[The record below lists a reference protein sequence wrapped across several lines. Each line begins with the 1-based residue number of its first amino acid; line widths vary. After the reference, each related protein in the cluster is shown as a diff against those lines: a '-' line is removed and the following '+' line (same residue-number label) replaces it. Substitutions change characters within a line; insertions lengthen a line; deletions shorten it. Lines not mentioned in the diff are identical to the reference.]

1 MPCKWVFKESM
12 QKNPMIEQ
20 LIEAQLNFLDQQ
32 FSQSETVA
40 TEFTQFY
47 QWFRKQPLQQIWTF
61 EQINALLQ
69 KQILNTQATQFII
82 EQIAEHIKF
91 ALIHPAN
98 DQTTIAEIIPV
109 LTIDKIAQYVASKQG
124 HRQRLIHTMVNNPA
138 FSAMISQLIQHAI
151 QDYLDNSVIAKSVP
165 GVSRFMK
172 MGKSVLE
179 NVTDT
184 NLDNA
189 ITKYLQKNILKL
201 SQMSESVLN
210 QHFDDNKLYHF
221 QANLWHKIKAMPVSV
236 LKNYIEVQ
244 DLPQTVGFG
253 HEIWDFMRQS
263 DYMKQQ
269 VHDGVY
275 AWYIRNQERPFDL
288 LLRDL
293 NIDEALVQ
301 HELNNLLNP
310 IIQKMIGSGYLRER
324 SRHYLEQFYYAD
336 ETLKIL
342 GIVS

>member
-1 MPCKWVFKESM
+1 
-12 QKNPMIEQ
+12 MIEQ
-20 LIEAQLNFLDQQ
+20 LIDAQLNFLDQS
-32 FSQSETVA
+32 FSHNDTVA
-40 TEFTQFY
+40 TEFTHFY
-47 QWFRKQPLQQIWTF
+47 QWFRKQSLQQIWSF
-61 EQINALLQ
+61 DQINALLQ
-69 KQILNTQATQFII
+69 KQILNTPASQFLI

-98 DQTTIAEIIPV
+98 DSTTIAEIIPV

-189 ITKYLQKNILKL
+189 VSKYLQKNILKL
-201 SQMSESVLN
+201 SQMSETVLN
-210 QHFDDNKLYHF
+210 QHFDDHKLYHF
-221 QANLWHKIKAMPVSV
+221 QANLWHKIKALPVSV
-236 LKNYIEVQ
+236 LKNYVEVQ
-244 DLPQTVGFG
+244 DLPQTVAMG

-263 DYMKQQ
+263 EYMKQQ

-275 AWYIRNQERPFDL
+275 AWYVRNAERPFDL

-293 NIDEALVQ
+293 NIDEALIQ
-301 HELNNLLNP
+301 HELQNLLNP
-310 IIQKMIGSGYLRER
+310 IVQQMIESGYIRER
-324 SRHYLEQFYYAD
+324 SRLYLEQFYYSSEA
-336 ETLKIL
+336 LKIL
-342 GIVS
+342 NIQA

>member
-1 MPCKWVFKESM
+1 M

-20 LIEAQLNFLDQQ
+20 LIDAQLNFLDQS
-32 FSQSETVA
+32 FSHNDTVA
-40 TEFTQFY
+40 TEFTHFY
-47 QWFRKQPLQQIWTF
+47 QWFRKQSLQQIWSF
-61 EQINALLQ
+61 DQINALLQ
-69 KQILNTQATQFII
+69 KQILNTPASQFLI

-98 DQTTIAEIIPV
+98 DSTTIAEIIPV

-189 ITKYLQKNILKL
+189 VSKYLQKNILKL
-201 SQMSESVLN
+201 SQMSETVLN
-210 QHFDDNKLYHF
+210 QHFDDHKLYHF
-221 QANLWHKIKAMPVSV
+221 QANLWHKIKALPVSV
-236 LKNYIEVQ
+236 LKNYVEVQ
-244 DLPQTVGFG
+244 DLPQTVAMG

-263 DYMKQQ
+263 EYMKQQ
-269 VHDGVY
+269 VHDGIY
-275 AWYIRNQERPFDL
+275 AWYVRNAERPFDL

-293 NIDEALVQ
+293 NIDEALIQ
-301 HELNNLLNP
+301 HELQNLLNP
-310 IIQKMIGSGYLRER
+310 IVQQMIESGYIRER
-324 SRHYLEQFYYAD
+324 SRLYLEQFYYSSEA
-336 ETLKIL
+336 LKIL
-342 GIVS
+342 NIQA

>member
-1 MPCKWVFKESM
+1 M

-20 LIEAQLNFLDQQ
+20 LIDAQLNFLDQS
-32 FSQSETVA
+32 FSHNDTVA
-40 TEFTQFY
+40 TEFTHFY
-47 QWFRKQPLQQIWTF
+47 QWFRKQSLQQIWSF
-61 EQINALLQ
+61 DQINALLQ
-69 KQILNTQATQFII
+69 KQILNTPASQFLI

-98 DQTTIAEIIPV
+98 DSTTIAEIIPV

-189 ITKYLQKNILKL
+189 VSKYLQKNILKL
-201 SQMSESVLN
+201 SQMSETVLN
-210 QHFDDNKLYHF
+210 QHFDDHKLYHF
-221 QANLWHKIKAMPVSV
+221 QANLWHKIKALPISV
-236 LKNYIEVQ
+236 LKNYVEVQ
-244 DLPQTVGFG
+244 DLPQTVAMG

-263 DYMKQQ
+263 EYMKQQ

-275 AWYIRNQERPFDL
+275 AWYVRNAERPFDL

-293 NIDEALVQ
+293 NIDEALIQ
-301 HELNNLLNP
+301 HELRNLLNP
-310 IIQKMIGSGYLRER
+310 IVQQMIESGYLRER
-324 SRHYLEQFYYAD
+324 SRLYLEQFYYSSEA
-336 ETLKIL
+336 LKIL
-342 GIVS
+342 NIPT

>member
-1 MPCKWVFKESM
+1 
-12 QKNPMIEQ
+12 MIEQ
-20 LIEAQLNFLDQQ
+20 LIDAQLNFLDHS
-32 FSQSETVA
+32 FSQTETVA
-40 TEFTQFY
+40 SEFTQFY
-47 QWFRKQPLQQIWTF
+47 QWFRKQPLQKIWDF
-61 EQINALLQ
+61 EQINSLIQ
-69 KQILNTQATQFII
+69 KQILNTSASQFLI

-98 DQTTIAEIIPV
+98 DQTSIAEIIPV
-109 LTIDKIAQYVASKQG
+109 LTIDKIAQYVASKKD

-184 NLDNA
+184 NLDSA
-189 ITKYLQKNILKL
+189 ISKYLQKNILKL
-201 SQMSESVLN
+201 SQMSETVLN
-210 QHFDDNKLYHF
+210 QHFDDDKLYHF

-236 LKNYIEVQ
+236 LKKYIEVQ
-244 DLPQTVGFG
+244 DLPQTVGLG

-293 NIDEALVQ
+293 NIDESLIQ
-301 HELNNLLNP
+301 HELQGLLNP
-310 IIQKMIGSGYLRER
+310 IVQQMIGSGYLRAR
-324 SRHYLEQFYYAD
+324 SRQYLEQFYYSN
-336 ETLKIL
+336 ETLRIL
-342 GIVS
+342 GI

>member
-1 MPCKWVFKESM
+1 
-12 QKNPMIEQ
+12 MIEQ
-20 LIEAQLNFLDQQ
+20 LIDAQLNFLDQS
-32 FSQSETVA
+32 FSHNDTVA
-40 TEFTQFY
+40 TEFTHFY
-47 QWFRKQPLQQIWTF
+47 QWFRKQTLQQIWSF
-61 EQINALLQ
+61 DQINALLQ
-69 KQILNTQATQFII
+69 KQILNTPASQFLI

-98 DQTTIAEIIPV
+98 DSTTIAEIIPV

-189 ITKYLQKNILKL
+189 VSKYLQKNILKL
-201 SQMSESVLN
+201 SQMSETVLN
-210 QHFDDNKLYHF
+210 QHFDDHKLYHF
-221 QANLWHKIKAMPVSV
+221 QANLWHKIKALPVSV
-236 LKNYIEVQ
+236 LKNYVEVQ
-244 DLPQTVGFG
+244 DLPQTVAMG

-263 DYMKQQ
+263 EYMKQQ

-275 AWYIRNQERPFDL
+275 AWYVRNAERPFDL

-293 NIDEALVQ
+293 NIDEALIQ
-301 HELNNLLNP
+301 HELQNLLNP
-310 IIQKMIGSGYLRER
+310 IVQQMIESGYLRER
-324 SRHYLEQFYYAD
+324 SRLYLEQFYYSSEA
-336 ETLKIL
+336 LKIL
-342 GIVS
+342 NIPT